1 MSDSFATQWIV
12 AHHVPLSMGFP
23 RWEYWSRLPFPS
35 SRGSSWLRDRT
46 RVSSIGRSYQGNLH
60 LSFRIHKMREQDIFP
75 KAVFRYNGLWQWIM
89 TIHPGSPMCGQNSP
103 VCSTDAN
110 MYQAKVKKKER
121 KAKEMSRT
129 RGSVVKLGQTKLE
142 RPLY

>member
-1 MSDSFATQWIV
+1 
-12 AHHVPLSMGFP
+12 
-23 RWEYWSRLPFPS
+23 
-35 SRGSSWLRDRT
+35 
-46 RVSSIGRSYQGNLH
+46 
-60 LSFRIHKMREQDIFP
+60 
-75 KAVFRYNGLWQWIM
+75 
-89 TIHPGSPMCGQNSP
+89 MCGQNSP

-121 KAKEMSRT
+121 KAKEMSRR